1 MLHGFNAEEGTPFIL
16 FDQGNLK
23 NYETKVR
30 AYFGDYADEV
40 LALYSP
46 RTDDEAKTMWLNLYS
61 GVYFTHGHYCLSRQ
75 ALSVGEPVWEYFFAK
90 TNGRLSAWH
99 SGEEVYCYNN
109 IPADSKLYDESDRAL
124 ADLFSDYFV
133 NFIRSG
139 DPNGEGLPVWDASTD
154 GTNVMLLGDEQKMVT
169 DPYIP
174 IDGILDRMQGWEE

>member
-1 MLHGFNAEEGTPFIL
+1 M
-16 FDQGNLK
+16 
-23 NYETKVR
+23 
-30 AYFGDYADEV
+30 
-40 LALYSP
+40 
-46 RTDDEAKTMWLNLYS
+46 
-61 GVYFTHGHYCLSRQ
+61 
-75 ALSVGEPVWEYFFAK
+75 WEYFFAK

-154 GTNVMLLGDEQKMVT
+154 GTNVMLLANEQKMVT

-174 IDGILDRMQGWEE
+174 IDAILDRMQGWEE